1 MRIAVL
7 GTGTVGRTLAGKLVE
22 TGHSVTIG
30 SRSATNEAALEW
42 AAGAGP
48 HAKAATFFDA
58 AADGEVIIN
67 ATPGTVS
74 LEVLAAAS
82 TKNLDGKVLIDV
94 ANPLDQTAGF
104 PPSLSIS
111 NTDSLAETIQ
121 RSFPTARVVKALNTM
136 RADVM
141 VAPDRLAGG
150 DHDVFH
156 GRRRRPGQGSGC
168 RAPAGIRLAAGA
180 HQGSGSPRSCAGNG
194 DVASAVAPHLPS
206 ARRTAY
212 STSRWC
218 PNKPRTIAGT
228 ENSLPIRHAWRRGRA
243 VLPELRLDAQ
253 EGAVVLP
260 APGLLVRIRDGQGG
274 DEPLGVVVLRERP
287 SPGCR
292 SPAPPAC
299 PCRARPPSATGCP
312 PRRGRG

>member
-7 GTGTVGRTLAGKLVE
+7 GTGTAGRTLAGRLVE

-48 HAKAATFFDA
+48 HARAATFFDA

-74 LEVLAAAS
+74 LDVLAAAS

-94 ANPLDQTAGF
+94 ANPLDHSAGF

-150 DHDVFH
+150 DHDVFM
-156 GRRRRPGQGSGC
+156 
-168 RAPAGIRLAAGA
+168 AG
-180 HQGSGSPRSCAGNG
+180 
-194 DVASAVAPHLPS
+194 D
-206 ARRTAY
+206 
-212 STSRWC
+212 
-218 PNKPRTIAGT
+218 
-228 ENSLPIRHAWRRGRA
+228 
-243 VLPELRLDAQ
+243 DAQ
-253 EGAVVLP
+253 AKEVV
-260 APGLLVRIRDGQGG
+260 AGLLRGFGWRPEHIRDLGPLEAARGMEMWLPLWLRIFLRQG
-274 DEPLGVVVLRERP
+274 DRVFNIKVVSE
-287 SPGCR
+287 
-292 SPAPPAC
+292 
-299 PCRARPPSATGCP
+299 
-312 PRRGRG
+312 

>member
-7 GTGTVGRTLAGKLVE
+7 GTGRVGRTLAGKLVQ
-22 TGHSVTIG
+22 TGHQVTIG

-42 AAGAGP
+42 ATGAGP
-48 HAKAATFFDA
+48 HAKVATFFDA
-58 AADGEVIIN
+58 AAAGEVIIN

-74 LEVLAAAS
+74 LEVLASAS

-150 DHDVFH
+150 DHDVFL
-156 GRRRRPGQGSGC
+156 
-168 RAPAGIRLAAGA
+168 AGDDAGA
-180 HQGSGSPRSCAGNG
+180 KEVVAGLLREFGWRPEHIRDLGPLEAARGMEMWLPLWLRIFLLQG
-194 DVASAVAPHLPS
+194 
-206 ARRTAY
+206 
-212 STSRWC
+212 
-218 PNKPRTIAGT
+218 
-228 ENSLPIRHAWRRGRA
+228 GRA
-243 VLPELRLDAQ
+243 FNIK
-253 EGAVVLP
+253 VVS
-260 APGLLVRIRDGQGG
+260 
-274 DEPLGVVVLRERP
+274 E
-287 SPGCR
+287 
-292 SPAPPAC
+292 
-299 PCRARPPSATGCP
+299 
-312 PRRGRG
+312 

>member
-22 TGHSVTIG
+22 AGHHVTMG
-30 SRSATNEAALEW
+30 SRSATNAAALEW

-58 AADGEVIIN
+58 AADGEVVIN
-67 ATPGTVS
+67 ATPGAVS

-94 ANPLDQTAGF
+94 ANPLDHTAGF

-150 DHDVFH
+150 DHDVFM
-156 GRRRRPGQGSGC
+156 
-168 RAPAGIRLAAGA
+168 AGDDAEAK
-180 HQGSGSPRSCAGNG
+180 
-194 DVASAVAPHLPS
+194 DVVA
-206 ARRTAY
+206 
-212 STSRWC
+212 
-218 PNKPRTIAGT
+218 
-228 ENSLPIRHAWRRGRA
+228 
-243 VLPELRLDAQ
+243 
-253 EGAVVLP
+253 
-260 APGLLVRIRDGQGG
+260 GLLREFGWRPEHIRDLGALEAARGMEMWLPLWLHIFLRQG
-274 DEPLGVVVLRERP
+274 DRVFNIKVVSE
-287 SPGCR
+287 
-292 SPAPPAC
+292 
-299 PCRARPPSATGCP
+299 
-312 PRRGRG
+312 